1 MKSIKNQTRINPD
14 SRPML
19 WVTVLLVFMLGL
31 TSFMVSFNGLHDVAG
46 WVGLPTWMRW
56 TVPIF
61 IDIAILAY
69 SMAAVIHRTRGEP
82 VALTWATLAV
92 FTLISVIANGAHALA
107 VGEGQ
112 TALQSWIGAAIAAAA
127 PLSVFAATEELSR
140 LAFGTDEP
148 AQVQSAATV
157 DEEQMAVIRELTSY
171 QEPDRSEPIEQQ
183 LPATLE
189 ENPETEPSS
198 AEPLPEAVAPAETE
212 PEELAEVAVASTVTQ
227 AHEGNEDP
235 DFDVLRPWIQEQIQQ
250 GKRITGAK
258 AGELIGKSSRTGLNK
273 INALRQ
279 SEPALFT
286 GE

>member
-1 MKSIKNQTRINPD
+1 
-14 SRPML
+14 ML

-171 QEPDRSEPIEQQ
+171 QEPDLIEHIEQQ
-183 LPATLE
+183 LPATSE
-189 ENPETEPSS
+189 EKPEAEPTS
-198 AEPLPEAVAPAETE
+198 AETVTEVKAPAEDE

-250 GKRITGAK
+250 GERITGAK

>member
-1 MKSIKNQTRINPD
+1 
-14 SRPML
+14 ML

-31 TSFMVSFNGLHDVAG
+31 TSFMVSFNGLHEVAG

-107 VGEGQ
+107 VGQGQ
-112 TALQSWIGAAIAAAA
+112 SALQSWIGAAIAAAA

-148 AQVQSAATV
+148 TQVQSAATV
-157 DEEQMAVIRELTSY
+157 NEEQAAVIRELTSY

-183 LPATLE
+183 LPETIE
-189 ENPETEPSS
+189 ENPEAERPSGES
-198 AEPLPEAVAPAETE
+198 VNQAVAPAEIE
-212 PEELAEVAVASTVTQ
+212 PEELAEAGVVSPEVQ
-227 AHEGNEDP
+227 ADEDSEDP

-250 GKRITGAK
+250 GERITGAK